1 MKRSMLWILAFS
13 LSLVSLAHGQTAGAA
28 AAHQTLVDCNRG
40 ESINN
45 ALSKVDKHTP
55 ATILV
60 KGTCTQWVQIIGFE
74 DLTLKG
80 SPGATLILPST
91 PPPPN
96 VFAIL
101 LIEGS
106 RNVVIDGFSMNANA
120 SGPAAIGVLN
130 GGTDARLRNLTIDG
144 GNPGIIVAGNNWV
157 SIDSVTIK
165 NSGYAAVAVYAE
177 SSVTIHSCLFE
188 NTTGAPWH
196 EGLNVG
202 GAYVN
207 IEGTTIRNMQDALHA
222 SGSGVISIGG
232 PSDVVVDNP
241 GGTNF
246 WGAVIEDGS
255 SLSVD
260 GAKLRITNAGQN
272 WDRNTGGVKV
282 SGGSTLNAGASLVVS
297 GSQGQGVFVTNDSH
311 ASLIGSSITG
321 SQHGGLVAVNL
332 STISAVDFA
341 PATQV
346 SGNSTDIFCD
356 PNSMITGSTNISNAS
371 SVQCANFLPSDNVPL
386 P

>member
-40 ESINN
+40 GSINT

-60 KGTCTQWVQIIGFE
+60 KGTCAEWVQIIGFE

-96 VFAIL
+96 VFAAIL

-106 RNVVIDGFSMNANA
+106 RNVVIDGFSMNSNA

-144 GNPGIIVAGNNWV
+144 GNPGIIVGGNNWV

-165 NSGYAAVAVYAE
+165 NSGYASVGVYAE

-188 NTTGAPWH
+188 NTTGTPWH

-202 GAYVN
+202 GAYVG
-207 IEGTTIRNMQDALHA
+207 IEGTTIRNMQAALHA
-222 SGSGVISIGG
+222 SGSGIIDVGA
-232 PSDVVVDNP
+232 SDVVIDNP
-241 GGTNF
+241 AGTNF
-246 WGAVIEDGS
+246 WGAHIENGS
-255 SLSVD
+255 SLNLD
-260 GAKLRITNAGQN
+260 GAKLRITNAGQP
-272 WDRNTGGVKV
+272 WGGNTGGVLV
-282 SGGSTLNAGASLVVS
+282 SGGSTLNAYAGLVVS

-311 ASLIGSSITG
+311 ANFVGSSITG

-332 STISAVDFA
+332 STISAVA

-346 SGNSTDIFCD
+346 SGNSTDLFCD

-371 SVQCANFLPSDNVPL
+371 SVQCANFLPGDNVPV